1 MSIASNSAS
10 KRVVLERVLRASI
23 ADVWELWTTAE
34 GIESFWGP
42 DGFSVKVRKLDLRP
56 GGELRY
62 AMTAD
67 APEMVAFMK
76 ANHMPVTTENVIRFT
91 EVSKP
96 RRLAYMNLAD
106 FIPGVT
112 PYEVETVL
120 ELTETSKGVHLV
132 LTLERMHDEEWTKR
146 AVMGWEMELGK
157 LEKVL
162 ASKAVAR

>member
-1 MSIASNSAS
+1 MSTAA
-10 KRVVLERVLRASI
+10 KRAERTIVLERVYRASI

-34 GIESFWGP
+34 GLESWWGP

-76 ANHMPVTTENVIRFT
+76 ANGMPVTAENVIRFK

-96 RRLAYMNLAD
+96 RRLAYTNLAD
-106 FIPGVT
+106 FIPGVA

-120 ELTETSKGVHLV
+120 ELTETGKGVRLV
-132 LTLERMHDEEWTKR
+132 LTLQRMHDEEWTR
-146 AVMGWEMELGK
+146 RMAAGWEMELGK

-162 ASKAVAR
+162 AQKAVAR